1 MANNVMAS
9 VRDIKRHIKS
19 VSNIKK
25 ITRTMEMVAGA
36 KMQKTLSALLASRP
50 YAQLAWNLLLNLAPK
65 AERELHPLLQIRT
78 IRNRLVVIISSDR
91 GLCGA
96 YNMNVIGE
104 ALKNISDKEHTYIL
118 PIGKKGRDF
127 FSRRG
132 YNLIA
137 EFTGLG
143 APVLFIN
150 VIPIAKIII
159 DEFIQGKVDEVKLVY
174 SDYVSNVTQ
183 RPTAIRLLPF
193 QQEHPEEPFLAQF
206 IYEPSPKEVIATLLV
221 RIIEYK
227 IYAAILESQ
236 SSEFAAR
243 MMAMKNATDN
253 AENLI
258 QNLTLSYNKARQEG
272 ITKELT
278 ELSTTKAVIEQLGT

>member
-1 MANNVMAS
+1 MAS
-9 VRDIKRHIKS
+9 VREIKRHIKS

-25 ITRTMEMVAGA
+25 ITKTMQMVAGA

-65 AERELHPLLQIRT
+65 TERELHPLLQIRG
-78 IRNRLVVIISSDR
+78 IRNSLLVVITSDR

-96 YNMNVIGE
+96 FNMNVIGE
-104 ALKNISDKEHTYIL
+104 ALRQIKDKETHFLITV
-118 PIGKKGRDF
+118 GKKGRDF
-127 FSRRG
+127 FIRRG
-132 YNLIA
+132 YKVIA

-143 APVLFIN
+143 APAPFIS
-150 VIPIAKIII
+150 ITPISQIII
-159 DEFIQGKVDEVKLVY
+159 DEFIKGNVDEVKLVY
-174 SDYVSNVTQ
+174 SDYVSNVIQ
-183 RPTAIRLLPF
+183 RPTTIQLLPF
-193 QQEHPEEPFLAQF
+193 QQEQPEEPFLAQF
-206 IYEPSPKEVIATLLV
+206 IYEPSPSEVIENLLV

-236 SSEFAAR
+236 ASEFSAR
-243 MMAMKNATDN
+243 MMAMKNATEN

-258 QNLTLSYNKARQEG
+258 QSLILSYNKARQEG

-278 ELSTTKAVIEQLGT
+278 ELSTTKAVIESLKK

>member
-1 MANNVMAS
+1 MAS

-25 ITRTMEMVAGA
+25 ITRTMQMVAGA

-50 YAQLAWNLLLNLAPK
+50 YAQLAWNLLLNLTPK
-65 AERELHPLLQIRT
+65 TERELHPLLQLRQINNT
-78 IRNRLVVIISSDR
+78 LIVFITSDR

-96 YNMNVIGE
+96 YNMNLIGE
-104 ALKNISDKEHTYIL
+104 ALKNISDKEHFYIL

-132 YNLIA
+132 YKLIA

-143 APVLFIN
+143 APVPFIS
-150 VIPIAKIII
+150 VIPVTKIII
-159 DEFIQGKVDEVKLVY
+159 DEFIQCKVDEVKLVY
-174 SDYVSNVTQ
+174 SDYISNVTQ
-183 RPTAIRLLPF
+183 KPTVIRLLPF

-206 IYEPSPKEVIATLLV
+206 VYEPSPKDVIATLLV

-236 SSEFAAR
+236 ASEFAAR
-243 MMAMKNATDN
+243 MIAMKNATDN

-278 ELSTTKAVIEQLGT
+278 ELSTTKAVIEKLGS

>member
-1 MANNVMAS
+1 MAS
-9 VRDIKRHIKS
+9 IRDIKRHIKA
-19 VSNIKK
+19 VNNIKK

-65 AERELHPLLQIRT
+65 TERELHPLLQSRPIKNT
-78 IRNRLVVIISSDR
+78 LLVLITSDR

-104 ALKNISDKEHTYIL
+104 ALKNIQNRENFFIL
-118 PIGKKGRDF
+118 TVGKKGRDF
-127 FSRRG
+127 FIRRG
-132 YNLIA
+132 YNIVA

-143 APVLFIN
+143 APVPFLS
-150 VIPIAKIII
+150 VPPIAQIII
-159 DEFIQGKVDEVKLVY
+159 EEFTKGRVDEVKLVY
-174 SDYVSNVTQ
+174 SDYVSNVVQ
-183 RPTAIRLLPF
+183 RPTTIRLLPL
-193 QQEHPEEPFLAQF
+193 QPEKPEETFVAQF
-206 IYEPSPKEVIATLLV
+206 IYEPSATEVIDSLLV

-236 SSEFAAR
+236 ASEFAAR

-253 AENLI
+253 AENFI
-258 QNLTLSYNKARQEG
+258 QSLTLSYNKARQEG

-278 ELSTTKAVIEQLGT
+278 ELSTTKAVIERLR

>member
-1 MANNVMAS
+1 MAS

-36 KMQKTLSALLASRP
+36 KMQKTLSALLGSRP

-65 AERELHPLLQIRT
+65 TEPQLHPLLQVRP
-78 IRNRLVVIISSDR
+78 IRNRLVVIITSDR

-104 ALKNISDKEHTYIL
+104 ALKKISDKEHFYIL

-132 YNLIA
+132 YNLVA

-143 APVLFIN
+143 APVPFVN

-159 DEFIQGKVDEVKLVY
+159 DEFIQSKVDEVTLVY

-193 QQEHPEEPFLAQF
+193 QPEHPEEPFLAQF
-206 IYEPSPKEVIATLLV
+206 IYEPSAAEVIDTLLV

-243 MMAMKNATDN
+243 MLAMKNATDN